1 MARGRTLCLTPPA
14 RPRLRA
20 WQRATTISAGRAQ
33 RGHTRLRA
41 AEWSPMAQSAAMVE
55 NRCCVGASHQA
66 SVSLLPRPARVHAP
80 RIVHPRPRRQGCQ
93 RLRGTTRDGTRDH
106 GAAMAQA
113 ASPLDP
119 HPRARVVAPSRDI

>member
-33 RGHTRLRA
+33 RGRTRLCA
-41 AEWSPMAQSAAMVE
+41 AEWSPITQRAATVE
-55 NRCCVGASHQA
+55 SRRCVGASHQA
-66 SVSLLPRPARVHAP
+66 PGSLLPLPARVHAL
-80 RIVHPRPRRQGCQ
+80 RIVHTRPRRQGCQ
-93 RLRGTTRDGTRDH
+93 RLRGTTREGTRDH

-119 HPRARVVAPSRDI
+119 RPRARVVATSRGI